1 MSSTIP
7 QIPPDVAD
15 SVRPDFEGLSATW
28 IAQFLSALPA
38 AIIASKDALP
48 ELFAELF
55 VTFVELSI
63 EISSDLG
70 KRVGESVDEFE
81 KTAGP
86 LIEKAAA
93 AALSDYFGVS
103 ISAAQIS
110 RGRSPGQR
118 FAFAQN
124 LGSFVL
130 TQMFGAFET
139 PKSITPEVGR
149 ENAERVLG
157 FNIGTTLESWLG
169 KVVATTPLT
178 KFIPNWADLDEVMQQ
193 TLGLGRINRRI
204 MGPLLKTLVAD
215 PFQWDINKRFTPAIF
230 NAGQLVRLVNRGE
243 IDSGDYFEKMS
254 WLGFDQAKATQ
265 MRTLLS
271 RLPEKEDVAK
281 LLELGAITPEEV
293 TEIFEALGYT
303 AEGAAMMRLLTENDR
318 VRALNNATESL
329 ARDMFRDREI
339 GESELTAMLRSA
351 ERTEA
356 EIELIVG
363 IATIERSRPRA
374 LPRSV
379 MERGFKTGFLPLSRL
394 SEFYETA
401 GYSLDDRILLEEL
414 AVEDR
419 LEAEARDKAAREK
432 AQSTEFRTVPRGQIE
447 RAFIDGVVSRARLTE
462 WYDARNFSPEDQGVL
477 LELVTKRK
485 TAADLRVAA
494 ALAKALEPDFAKLPR
509 ASMEEAFIRDV
520 VSASRLNSWYVANKF
535 DPTDIPIL
543 FGNVRARKETRE
555 AALDAELE
563 RANRSDF
570 TDLPRSVIEQAFIQ
584 GNITEERLRNW
595 YDAKEFRPTEI
606 PILLELVRSRK
617 ASAEAKA
624 AEPPTKPTA

>member
-7 QIPPDVAD
+7 TIPPDVAD
-15 SVRPDFEGLSATW
+15 SARPDFEGFAATW
-28 IAQFLSALPA
+28 IAQFIGALPS

-48 ELFAELF
+48 ELIAEIAAVL
-55 VTFVELSI
+55 VELAI
-63 EISSDLG
+63 EMTSEVG
-70 KRVGESVDEFE
+70 KRVGEAVDEFE
-81 KTAGP
+81 LTAGP
-86 LIEKAAA
+86 EIEKAAA

-103 ISAAQIS
+103 ISPGQIS

-130 TQMFGAFET
+130 TQMFGAFES
-139 PKSITPEVGR
+139 PKQITPAVGR
-149 ENAERVLG
+149 ENAERILG

-178 KFIPNWADLDEVMQQ
+178 KWIPNWADLDEVMQQ

-230 NAGQLVRLVNRGE
+230 NAGQLVRLVNRRE
-243 IDSGDYFEKMS
+243 LSEGDYFEQMS
-254 WLGFDQAKATQ
+254 WHGFDQKKATQ

-281 LLELGAITPEEV
+281 LLELGAINADEV
-293 TEIFEALGYT
+293 REIFEALGYT
-303 AEGAAMMRLLTENDR
+303 AEGAEMMRHLTENDR
-318 VRALNNATESL
+318 IRALNNAVESL

-339 GESELTAMLRSA
+339 GESEMTAMLRSA
-351 ERTEA
+351 ERTDA
-356 EIELIVG
+356 EIELLVG

-379 MERGFKTGFLPLSRL
+379 LERAFKAGFIPLSRL
-394 SEFYETA
+394 SEFYETS
-401 GYSLDDRILLEEL
+401 GYNLDDRILLEEL
-414 AVEDR
+414 AVENR
-419 LEAEARDKAAREK
+419 LEAEERDKKALEK
-432 AQSTEFRTVPRGQIE
+432 AQTTEFRALPRGQIE
-447 RAFIDGVVSRARLTE
+447 RAFIDGIISRARLTE
-462 WYDARNFSPEDQGVL
+462 YYDARDFSPADQGVL

-494 ALAKALEPDFAKLPR
+494 ALEKANTPDFAKLPR
-509 ASMEEAFIRDV
+509 ASIEEAFIRDV
-520 VSASRLNSWYVANKF
+520 VTAGRLNDWYIENGF
-535 DPTDIPIL
+535 DPGETPIL
-543 FGNVRARKETRE
+543 LGNVRARKKTRE
-555 AALDAELE
+555 AAIAAELE
-563 RANRSDF
+563 RANRPDF
-570 TDLPRSVIEQAFIQ
+570 TDLPRSVMEQAFIADQ
-584 GNITEERLRNW
+584 VTEQRLRDW
-595 YDAKEFRPTEI
+595 YTAKEFRPTEI

-617 ASAEAKA
+617 QAAAAKA

>member
-15 SVRPDFEGLSATW
+15 SVRPDFDGLAATW
-28 IAQFLSALPA
+28 ISHFLSALPA
-38 AIIASKDALP
+38 AAIASKDALP
-48 ELFAELF
+48 ELIAEIAAVL
-55 VTFVELSI
+55 VELSI
-63 EISSDLG
+63 ELTSEIG
-70 KRVGESVDEFE
+70 KRVGEAVSEFE
-81 KTAGP
+81 LTAGP
-86 LIEKAAA
+86 EIERAAA
-93 AALSDYFGVS
+93 EALSDYFGTS
-103 ISAAQIS
+103 ISPAQIS
-110 RGRSPGQR
+110 RGRSPSQR

-130 TQMFGAFET
+130 SQMFGAFET

-149 ENAERVLG
+149 VNAERILG

-169 KVVATTPLT
+169 KVVSSTPLT
-178 KFIPNWADLDEVMQQ
+178 RWIPNWADLDEVMQQ

-230 NAGQLVRLVNRGE
+230 NAGQLVRLLNRRE

-265 MRTLLS
+265 MRTLVS

-281 LLELGAITPEEV
+281 LLELGAITPDEV
-293 TEIFEALGYT
+293 TEIFEAMGYT
-303 AEGAAMMRLLTENDR
+303 AEGANMMRFITVNDR
-318 VRALNNATESL
+318 IRTLNNATESL
-329 ARDMFRDREI
+329 ARDMYRDREI
-339 GESELTAMLRSA
+339 DEAQLKAMLVSAGRSD
-351 ERTEA
+351 A
-356 EIELIVG
+356 EIEMLIG
-363 IATIERSRPRA
+363 IAKIERSRPRA

-379 MERGFKTGFLPLSRL
+379 LERAFKTGFIPLSRL
-394 SEFYETA
+394 SEYYETA
-401 GYSLDDRILLEEL
+401 GYNLDDRILLEEL

-419 LEAEARDKAAREK
+419 LEAEARDQKALEK
-432 AQSTEFRTVPRGQIE
+432 AQSTEFRALPRGQIE
-447 RAFIDGVVSRARLTE
+447 RAFIDGIIPRARLTE
-462 WYDARNFSPEDQGVL
+462 YYTARDFSPTDQDVL

-485 TAADLRVAA
+485 TAADLRVAE
-494 ALAKALEPDFAKLPR
+494 ALAKANEPDFAKLPR
-509 ASMEEAFIRDV
+509 SSIEEAFIRDV
-520 VSASRLNSWYVANKF
+520 VNSGRLNAWYRANKF
-535 DPTDIPIL
+535 DPTEIPIL
-543 FGNVRARKETRE
+543 FGNVRARKEARE
-555 AALDAELE
+555 AAIDAELE

-595 YDAKEFRPTEI
+595 YDAKDFRPSEI

-617 ASAEAKA
+617 AAAEAKA